1 MNSPVELQ
9 DPTNNSCM
17 QFMSLSDQRTQ
28 RELQYIADQRRGYK
42 QTQTYLAKFPH
53 ESTVDKVFNTIGE
66 ASTLVGAASTFNPI
80 VAPIAAIGGLTY
92 GTYKLGKSFQLW

>member
-1 MNSPVELQ
+1 
-9 DPTNNSCM
+9 
-17 QFMSLSDQRTQ
+17 MSFQDQRIA

-53 ESTVDKVFNTIGE
+53 ESTADKVFNTIGE
-66 ASTLVGAASTFNPI
+66 AATLVGAASTFNPI
-80 VAPIAAIGGLTY
+80 IAPVAAVGGIAY